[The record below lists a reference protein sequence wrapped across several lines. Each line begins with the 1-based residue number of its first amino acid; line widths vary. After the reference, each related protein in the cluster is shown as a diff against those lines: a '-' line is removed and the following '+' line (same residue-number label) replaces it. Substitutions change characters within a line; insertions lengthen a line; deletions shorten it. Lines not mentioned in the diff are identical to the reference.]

1 MSITFDFMTL
11 ILPQI
16 KFGAIL
22 SKDVRGVAFQDE
34 VDVLHQILGICCNSF
49 SLVAHIVLILKILD
63 FQ

>member
-1 MSITFDFMTL
+1 MTL

-34 VDVLHQILGICCNSF
+34 VDVLHQILGICHNSF